1 MHARASWGSVRFPGL
16 SLLLSAFGLVFSVLL
31 FPKIAPVWLL
41 QFIGTVSGV
50 LYANTVHVLYT
61 NSVHTLYHL
70 AGKDLLLYWAGNRQW
85 ITGAVFAGGC
95 IRDAVDAIDEERA
108 FTEAE
113 REAFEAFAAEVE
125 SMSVGSEPIPGAETA
140 LLTGKRRDTGAISD
154 VRQQYQETVM
164 SVPGYDDVY
173 GEELTENVAAEFN
186 AELATV
192 IDDRIQFTPSL
203 QELLVRQAS
212 NSALERER
220 YLEALAVERRSVVNA
235 RSRLTE
241 IEPVFERTDP
251 VRLHH
256 ASFDELLGYEASLES
271 ATEECEKLLEDR
283 QHEIH
288 TNNRSVRGRSAGTFL
303 QQYLYRSLETS
314 FPVLSSAL
322 EGIRKIGDRR
332 RTVVRS
338 IARRY

>member
-1 MHARASWGSVRFPGL
+1 MHARASLNSVRFPGL
-16 SLLLSAFGLVFSVLL
+16 RLLFSALGLAFSVLL

-41 QFIGTVSGV
+41 QFVGAVSGMLYANVVYV
-50 LYANTVHVLYT
+50 LYANAVHMLY
-61 NSVHTLYHL
+61 YL
-70 AGKDLLLYWAGNRQW
+70 AGKDHLLYWAGNRQW

-95 IRDAVDAIDEERA
+95 IRDAVDAIDDERA

-113 REAFEAFAAEVE
+113 REAFETFAAEVE
-125 SMSVGSEPIPGAETA
+125 SMSVRTGPTSGANA
-140 LLTGKRRDTGAISD
+140 AVLAGRQRNAVAIGEI
-154 VRQQYQETVM
+154 REQYRETVM

-173 GEELTENVAAEFN
+173 DEELTENVAAEFN
-186 AELATV
+186 EELATV
-192 IDDRIQFTPSL
+192 LDDGVQFTRPL
-203 QELLVRQAS
+203 QELLVRQSS

-220 YLEALAVERRSVVNA
+220 HLEALAVERRSVANA

-241 IEPVFERTDP
+241 IEPLFERTDP

-256 ASFDELLGYEASLES
+256 ASFDELLEYEACLGD
-271 ATEECEKLLEDR
+271 ATAECEQLLEDR

-288 TNNRSVRGRSAGTFL
+288 TNNRPARGRSTGTFL
-303 QQYLYRSLETS
+303 QEYLYRSLETS
-314 FPVLSSAL
+314 FPVLFSTL
-322 EGIRKIGDRR
+322 EGMRKLGDRR